1 MLAGFLKVG
10 LRHGAV
16 AVSIRIILR
25 IDVLA
30 VTQVLVVRLKW
41 IDLAGA
47 LWRLLKSRCLAADD
61 VIDLVELAY
70 LAPLHPSEVAPAKS
84 VRLRARDVLCV

>member
-1 MLAGFLKVG
+1 MLASFLKVG

-16 AVSIRIILR
+16 TVSIWIILR

-30 VTQVLVVRLKW
+30 VAQVLVVRLKR
-41 IDLAGA
+41 IELAGS

-84 VRLRARDVLCV
+84 VRLRARDILCV